1 MNRSCS
7 LGCVNIH
14 ICVKFFLLSW
24 EYLWVGIIKPQKKFC
39 NVLSKILEVPAI
51 FVFTKE
57 FRKNTKEKMPSFHF
71 CFNFLQDVK
80 IILIPSPDCC
90 IFIAYSGDTH
100 IVAI

>member
-1 MNRSCS
+1 M
-7 LGCVNIH
+7 
-14 ICVKFFLLSW
+14 KFFLLSW
-24 EYLWVGIIKPQKKFC
+24 EYLCVGIIKPHKKIG

-57 FRKNTKEKMPSFHF
+57 FPKNTKEKRPSFYF
-71 CFNFLQDVK
+71 CFNFLQEVK

-90 IFIAYSGDTH
+90 IFIADSGDTH